1 MAFLK
6 SISAHTTCS
15 HRIQDY
21 LDTASKPPRGVSDYL
36 NRGERALGHDFLNI
50 PVSRQG
56 DWARFMD
63 TTREDAGND
72 ADWRGCRA
80 VTYRHF
86 IISPSPEDNVSLET
100 LRDLAL
106 SWAKE
111 SFADYQV
118 AVTYHDDNR
127 NRIPHAHIIV
137 NNTNLSTGRR
147 LHLTD
152 ADTAAI
158 ASSLQALALKRGLS
172 HFENL
177 PDSPS
182 KTDIHT
188 LADYVRARAN
198 VSRAGRNHRPSAQR
212 EYLSKAE
219 REARDRGVALW
230 KQDIRDR
237 VLVAMWASDSTEES
251 FAAELSKL
259 GILAQFRDDDILY
272 INGNCE
278 SRRVRSSRLGTDFG
292 RAGLIRISNVAA
304 RHASLQTMMRASL
317 SSYITDI
324 SVRSSSLSVEEL
336 KARRERA
343 HIALNEVRDAL
354 ETLSDLHIKSI
365 DGVKRLLNATPA
377 LAAELDKERLKK
389 TLHVAEA
396 LRLIPEH
403 SQRRRSPVDS
413 SHTGRIPLNNK
424 VARGY
429 RLSKAEYASLH
440 PAPDGPAGR

>member
-1 MAFLK
+1 
-6 SISAHTTCS
+6 
-15 HRIQDY
+15 
-21 LDTASKPPRGVSDYL
+21 
-36 NRGERALGHDFLNI
+36 
-50 PVSRQG
+50 
-56 DWARFMD
+56 MD
-63 TTREDAGND
+63 ATREGAGND
-72 ADWRGCRA
+72 ADWRGCKA

-106 SWAKE
+106 SWVKE
-111 SFADYQV
+111 NFADYQV
-118 AVTYHDDNR
+118 AITYHDDNR

-152 ADTAAI
+152 ADTAAL

-198 VSRAGRNHRPSAQR
+198 VSRSGRNHRPSAQR

-237 VLVAMWASDSTEES
+237 ILVAMWASDGTEES
-251 FAAELSKL
+251 FSSELSKL

-272 INGNCE
+272 ITQDCE

-304 RHASLQTMMRASL
+304 RHAPLQTMMRASL

-324 SVRSSSLSVEEL
+324 SVLSSGLSVEEL

-354 ETLSDLHIKSI
+354 ETLSDLHIQSI
-365 DGVKRLLNATPA
+365 DGVKRLLNATPTST
-377 LAAELDKERLKK
+377 AEFDRERLEQA
-389 TLHVAEA
+389 LRVAQT
-396 LRLIPEH
+396 LRLIPENSH
-403 SQRRRSPVDS
+403 RRQGSADT
-413 SHTGRIPLNNK
+413 SHAGRIPLNIK
-424 VARGY
+424 VTRGY
-429 RLSKAEYASLH
+429 RLSKTEYASLR
-440 PAPDGPAGR
+440 PAQMAAWRRARMRHGSANPEINHMHCSSPLVLW